1 MATKKKPKKK
11 PPTLSANGKRIGRPR
26 LADETVT
33 LALRVPTEIV
43 EALDR
48 YVVDLAGQ
56 LPGVNVTRNDAMR
69 RLLVFGLQGVGHLNL
84 PHFPDGLNVGETYDR
99 NSSVPPLWKA
109 GQRFQAPPLL
119 HPMPD
124 PDTHP
129 EWWDDATRGE
139 E

>member
-11 PPTLSANGKRIGRPR
+11 APTLSANGKRIGRPR
-26 LADETVT
+26 LSEESVT

-69 RLLVFGLQGVGHLNL
+69 RLMVFGLEQAGHLNL
-84 PHFPDGLNVGETYDR
+84 PGFPDGLRLGSAVGLAPT
-99 NSSVPPLWKA
+99 WKA
-109 GQRFQAPPLL
+109 GQPFRAPPLL

-124 PDTHP
+124 PDKHP
-129 EWWDDATRGE
+129 DWYDDAGRDE
-139 E
+139 